1 MTSLNKIPFM
11 NNRYHLLTV
20 LACTLLLASCVPT
33 TYQSAGTDG
42 TTRERAVDIYDDIK
56 ILSNRLSTSSD
67 KTDAEMLIEK
77 SQGFIHTYPK
87 YSKVDEV
94 FFILGQTLLQFDRAA
109 EAIQVLENLNRD
121 YPYSSYISESLLMLG
136 IAYDNVGKHD
146 QADQTYNKLI
156 SDRRFSGSKNV
167 EAAQQL
173 LATDRKA
180 RKGALTELSAET
192 QNPLDKFIGKPALDF
207 KVADLN
213 GQALSLEKYRGKIIL
228 LDFWA
233 TWCPPCIKEMPHLK
247 QTYTKFKNQGFIII
261 GISLDRGLQ
270 PLKTF
275 ISEENITWPQYFD
288 NGGQIANMYKI
299 THIPTTFLI
308 DGKGI
313 IQAVNLKGNA
323 LEAAI
328 AQFVIEN
335 SYR

>member
-1 MTSLNKIPFM
+1 MSLL
-11 NNRYHLLTV
+11 NRTHVRKNWYHLLSV

-33 TYQSAGTDG
+33 TYQSAGSGDTE
-42 TTRERAVDIYDDIK
+42 RERAVDIYDDIK
-56 ILSNRLSTSSD
+56 KLSDRLSTSSD

-77 SQGFIHTYPK
+77 SQSFIQAYPK
-87 YSKVDEV
+87 YNKADEV
-94 FFILGQTLLQFDRAA
+94 YFILGQTLLQFDRAA
-109 EAIQVLENLNRD
+109 EAIEVLNNLNRD
-121 YPYSSYISESLLMLG
+121 YPYSSYISESLLTLG

-173 LATDRKA
+173 LATDRTA
-180 RKGALTELSAET
+180 RKGALSELSAP
-192 QNPLDKFIGKPALDF
+192 NPLDKFIGKPAIDF
-207 KVADLN
+207 KVTDLN
-213 GQALSLEKYRGKIIL
+213 GEALSLEKYRGKIIL

-233 TWCPPCIKEMPHLK
+233 TWCPPCIQEMPHLK
-247 QTYTKFKNQGFIII
+247 QTYAKFKNQDFTII
-261 GISLDRGLQ
+261 GISVDRGLE
-270 PLKTF
+270 PLKSF
-275 ISEENITWPQYFD
+275 VSEENITWPQHFD
-288 NGGQIANMYKI
+288 NGGPIAKMYNI

-323 LEAAI
+323 LEAAV
-328 AQFVIEN
+328 AQLVIEN

>member
-1 MTSLNKIPFM
+1 MTSLNRIPFR
-11 NNRYHLLTV
+11 NYRYHLLSV
-20 LACTLLLASCVPT
+20 LACILLLASCVPT
-33 TYQSAGTDG
+33 TYQSAGTG
-42 TTRERAVDIYDDIK
+42 GAAKERAVDMYDDIK
-56 ILSNRLSTSSD
+56 VLSNRLSTSSD

-77 SQGFIHTYPK
+77 SQTFIHTYPK
-87 YSKVDEV
+87 YSKADEV
-94 FFILGQTLLQFDRAA
+94 YFILGQTLLQFDRAA
-109 EAIQVLENLNRD
+109 EAIQVLDTLIRD
-121 YPYSSYISESLLMLG
+121 YPYSPYISESLLTLG
-136 IAYDNVGKHD
+136 IAYDNAGKHD
-146 QADQTYNKLI
+146 QADETYNKLI
-156 SDRRFSGSKNV
+156 SDRRFSGNKNV

-173 LATDRKA
+173 LATDRTA
-180 RKGALTELSAET
+180 RKGALSELSAEN
-192 QNPLDKFIGKPALDF
+192 QNPLEKFIGKPALDF
-207 KVADLN
+207 KAVDLN
-213 GQALSLEKYRGKIIL
+213 GEALSLEKYRGKIIL

-247 QTYTKFKNQGFIII
+247 QTYAKFKNQGFIII
-261 GISLDRGLQ
+261 GISVDRGLA

-275 ISEENITWPQYFD
+275 ISEENITWPQHFD
-288 NGGQIANMYKI
+288 NGGQISQMYNI

>member
-1 MTSLNKIPFM
+1 
-11 NNRYHLLTV
+11 
-20 LACTLLLASCVPT
+20 
-33 TYQSAGTDG
+33 
-42 TTRERAVDIYDDIK
+42 
-56 ILSNRLSTSSD
+56 
-67 KTDAEMLIEK
+67 MLIEK
-77 SQGFIHTYPK
+77 SQGFINTYPK

-94 FFILGQTLLQFDRAA
+94 YFILGQTLLQFDRAA
-109 EAIQVLENLNRD
+109 EAILVLDILILD
-121 YPYSSYISESLLMLG
+121 YPYSSYISESLLTLG

-146 QADQTYNKLI
+146 QADQTYEKLI

-173 LATDRKA
+173 LATDRTA
-180 RKGALTELSAET
+180 RKSALSELSTET

-207 KVADLN
+207 KAVDLN
-213 GQALSLEKYRGKIIL
+213 GETLSLEKYRGKIIL

-233 TWCPPCIKEMPHLK
+233 TRCPLCIKEMPHLK
-247 QTYTKFKNQGFIII
+247 QTYNKFKNQGFIII
-261 GISLDRGLQ
+261 GISQDRRLE

-275 ISEENITWPQYFD
+275 ISEEGITWPQHFD
-288 NGGQIANMYKI
+288 NGGQIAKMYNL
-299 THIPTTFLI
+299 THLPTTFLM

-313 IQAVNLKGNA
+313 IQTVNLKGNA

>member
-1 MTSLNKIPFM
+1 MTSLKRIPFR
-11 NNRYHLLTV
+11 NNMYHLLTV

-42 TTRERAVDIYDDIK
+42 ATKERAVDIYNDIK
-56 ILSNRLSTSSD
+56 VLSNRLSTSSD
-67 KTDAEMLIEK
+67 KADAEMLIEK
-77 SQGFIHTYPK
+77 SQSFIHTYPK
-87 YSKVDEV
+87 YIKVDEV
-94 FFILGQTLLQFDRAA
+94 YFILGQTLIQFDRAA

-173 LATDRKA
+173 LETDRTA
-180 RKGALTELSAET
+180 RKGALSELSAEN
-192 QNPLDKFIGKPALDF
+192 QNPLEKFIGKPALDF
-207 KVADLN
+207 KVVDLN
-213 GQALSLEKYRGKIIL
+213 GQALSLEKYKGKIIL

-233 TWCPPCIKEMPHLK
+233 TWCPPCIEQMPHLK
-247 QTYTKFKNQGFIII
+247 QTYAKFKNQGFIII
-261 GISLDRGLQ
+261 GISLDRGLE

-275 ISEENITWPQYFD
+275 VSEENITWPQHFD
-288 NGGQIANMYKI
+288 NGGHIAQMYSI

-328 AQFVIEN
+328 AQFAIEN